1 MTKHSFP
8 LGQLGGGAAV
18 LTRDV
23 LADAFA
29 DPTVM
34 KSRHEMIDTVHDIG
48 FLTDTPRSSPML
60 SGSKATLA
68 RGCARMCYR
77 PRTGLLFWRLGLGRV
92 ALVAD

>member
-1 MTKHSFP
+1 VTKHSFP

-34 KSRHEMIDTVHDIG
+34 KSRNETIGTVHDIG

-60 SGSKATLA
+60 LGLETTLA
-68 RGCARMCYR
+68 RGCARMCHR
-77 PRTGLLFWRLGLGRV
+77 PRTGLLF
-92 ALVAD
+92 

>member
-29 DPTVM
+29 DPTVR
-34 KSRHEMIDTVHDIG
+34 KSRHEMIDIVHDIG
-48 FLTDTPRSSPML
+48 FLTDAPRSSPML
-60 SGSKATLA
+60 LGFKTTLA
-68 RGCARMCYR
+68 RGCARMCHR
-77 PRTGLLFWRLGLGRV
+77 PRTGLSF
-92 ALVAD
+92 